1 MVPRARNS
9 VLIQNNIGN
18 TNSFFTVD
26 LFRIIISVLYWL
38 HVHIRQMLHALL
50 KQARTDAGMKSESV
64 HELSRKMNFP
74 LSSLCANR
82 ERAFIS

>member
-38 HVHIRQMLHALL
+38 HVHIRQMLQALL

-74 LSSLCANR
+74 
-82 ERAFIS
+82 FI